1 MRIHGQVYL
10 GVRPPFVR
18 PHASVPPS
26 APAPSRWSFTQ
37 VESTI
42 SHSKS
47 GSSTTASSRRSHT
60 PLSRQRQ
67 KRLWVFFQPP

>member
-10 GVRPPFVR
+10 GVGPPFVR
-18 PHASVPPS
+18 PTASVPPT
-26 APAPSRWSFTQ
+26 APAASRWALTQ
-37 VESTI
+37 VESTM

-47 GSSTTASSRRSHT
+47 GSSTTASSSRSHT

-67 KRLWVFFQPP
+67 NLRWVFFQPP

>member
-1 MRIHGQVYL
+1 MRIHGHMYL
-10 GVRPPFVR
+10 GVGPPFVA
-18 PHASVPPS
+18 PTASVPPA
-26 APAPSRWSFTQ
+26 APAASRWALTQ

-47 GSSTTASSRRSHT
+47 GSSTTASSSRSHT

-67 KRLWVFFQPP
+67 NLRCVFFQPP